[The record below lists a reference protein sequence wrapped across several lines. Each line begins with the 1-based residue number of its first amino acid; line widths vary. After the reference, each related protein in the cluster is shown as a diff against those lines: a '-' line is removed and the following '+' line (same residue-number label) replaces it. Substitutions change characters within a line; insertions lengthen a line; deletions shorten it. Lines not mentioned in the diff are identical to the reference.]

1 MIDQKAMAY
10 VNTYGVLRA
19 LENVCELV
27 PEAKKICEKMKKPVA
42 LCLDVKDGP
51 CVTYKFDKNGCK
63 FVEGDAECTCKMS
76 FKNCEALNNLVNNS
90 TPGIPTKNPVE
101 VLAFLLGP
109 FTKLTNIMSK
119 YLQPEEA
126 DLKDPE
132 FFRLNTIL
140 TMYVIGGA
148 VCALANHDEISKIS
162 ASGMVDGKIQ
172 MGIKD
177 ACYVTIISKDQKLSL
192 VKEKPENPRAVM
204 EFSSIELAN
213 GLFNGT
219 VSTIAELCAGNIK
232 MAGMISM
239 LDNVNRIL
247 DRVAVYLG

>member
-1 MIDQKAMAY
+1 MIDQKALAY
-10 VNTYGVLRA
+10 VNAYGVLRC
-19 LENVCELV
+19 LENVCDLV
-27 PEAKKICEKMKKPVA
+27 PEAKAVCAKMKNPIAFCV
-42 LCLDVKDGP
+42 DVKNGP
-51 CVTYKFDKNGCK
+51 CVTYKFDKNGCV
-63 FVEGDAECTCKMS
+63 FVEGDAEATCKMS
-76 FKNCEALNNLVNNS
+76 FGSPKAFNNLISNS
-90 TPGIPTKNPVE
+90 TPGIPTKNPIQC
-101 VLAFLLGP
+101 LAFLLGP

-119 YLQPEEA
+119 YLQPSES

-148 VCALANHDEISKIS
+148 IPALANNDEISKIS
-162 ASGMVDGKIQ
+162 ADGIVDGTIQ

-177 ACYVTIISKDQKLSL
+177 AVYVTIVAKDHKLSL
-192 VKEKPENPRAVM
+192 IKEKPENPRAIM

-232 MAGMISM
+232 MSGMINM
-239 LDNVNRIL
+239 LDNINRIL
-247 DRVAVYLG
+247 DRVSVYLA